1 MSSSHQVVSNERRTA
16 QLAKVRKFEDLR
28 AWQMAKDL
36 AAAVYKVTDGE
47 RFAKDFGLR
56 DQIRRAAVSAMSN
69 IAEGFE
75 RDTDKELQ
83 RFLYMAKGSI
93 GEVRSQLHLAADLG
107 YLRPTESADLRDKA
121 ERISKSVSAFI
132 TYLSGRSRSGV
143 RSDLKT

>member
-1 MSSSHQVVSNERRTA
+1 
-16 QLAKVRKFEDLR
+16 LAKIERFEDLR

-36 AAAVYKVTDGE
+36 AVTLYAVTDGE
-47 RFAKDFGLR
+47 RFAKDFALR

-93 GEVRSQLHLAADLG
+93 GEVRSHLHLASELG
-107 YLRPTESADLRDKA
+107 YVRPTEAADLRKQA
-121 ERISKSVSAFI
+121 EDISKSVFCVH
-132 TYLSGRSRSGV
+132 YLLVWKAGF
-143 RSDLKT
+143 

>member
-75 RDTDKELQ
+75 RKELQ

-121 ERISKSVSAFI
+121 ERISKSVSSFI